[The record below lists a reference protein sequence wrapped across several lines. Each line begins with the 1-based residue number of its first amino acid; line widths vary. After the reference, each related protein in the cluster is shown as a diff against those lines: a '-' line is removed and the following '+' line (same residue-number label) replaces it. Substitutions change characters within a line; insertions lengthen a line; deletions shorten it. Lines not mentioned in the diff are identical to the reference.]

1 MIKAASSLGIATV
14 LLSLGTAQAATVAEV
29 FTGDMLGT
37 NQRYFESIAGIPR
50 ESNGNEH
57 KFKVQ
62 GCNVTATIEGG
73 NVTKLKLELG
83 NKCSADL
90 TKFVDSYAPAPGKP
104 LTFGAFDESS
114 GGGVVYSADCL
125 SMCGNAYDP
134 SVYALW
140 EGPHAANYL
149 QVLLEVTL
157 TSDKAIAASEAW
169 KDQMVKAKGEDFV
182 TETTF
187 NCDPQFAGGAKKAF
201 ANVPV
206 TSVTIGTGLT
216 SPGCTQ

>member
-1 MIKAASSLGIATV
+1 MTKTASSLGIATV
-14 LLSLGTAQAATVAEV
+14 LLYLGTAQAATVAEV

-50 ESNGNEH
+50 ESNGNDH

-73 NVTKLKLELG
+73 NVTRLKLETG
-83 NKCSADL
+83 PKCPADL
-90 TKFVDSYAPAPGKP
+90 TKFVDSFAPAPGKI

-114 GGGVVYSADCL
+114 GGDFVYSADCL
-125 SMCGNAYDP
+125 SMCGNAYEP

-140 EGPHAANYL
+140 EGPHAVNYM
-149 QVLLEVTL
+149 QVLLEVSL
-157 TSDKAIAASEAW
+157 VSDEAIAASDAW
-169 KDQMVKAKGEDFV
+169 KDQIVKVKGEDFV

-187 NCDPQFAGGAKKAF
+187 NCDPQFTSGAKKAF
-201 ANVPV
+201 ASVPV
-206 TSVTIGTGLT
+206 TAVTIGTGLS
-216 SPGCTQ
+216 SPSC

>member
-1 MIKAASSLGIATV
+1 MMKAASSLGIATV

-37 NQRYFESIAGIPR
+37 NQRYFESIAGIAR
-50 ESNGNEH
+50 ESNGNDH

-73 NVTKLKLELG
+73 NVTRLKLETG
-83 NKCSADL
+83 PKCPADL

-114 GGGVVYSADCL
+114 GGGIAYSADCL
-125 SMCGNAYDP
+125 TMCGNAYDP

-140 EGPHAANYL
+140 DGPRAVNGM

-157 TSDKAIAASEAW
+157 TSDESIAAADAW
-169 KDQMVKAKGEDFV
+169 KDQIVKAKGEDFV
-182 TETTF
+182 IDTTF
-187 NCDPQFAGGAKKAF
+187 NCDPQFSAGAKKAF
-201 ANVPV
+201 ASVPV
-206 TSVTIGTGLT
+206 TAVTIGTGLT
-216 SPGCTQ
+216 SLGC